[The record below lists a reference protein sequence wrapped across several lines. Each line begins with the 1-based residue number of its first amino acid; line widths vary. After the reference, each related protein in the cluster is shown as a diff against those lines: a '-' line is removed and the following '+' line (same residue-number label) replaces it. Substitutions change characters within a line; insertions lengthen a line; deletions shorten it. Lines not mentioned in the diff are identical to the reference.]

1 MKEVGVQNIEQRYL
15 EVWNKVDL
23 VQDEDAFQAKLDKEA
38 GEVDY
43 PIVLLSA
50 TSGYNK
56 KVFLNELAE
65 MVSRLLGKNFIKLS
79 YPAWEHDLRVKW
91 LVKFA

>member
-1 MKEVGVQNIEQRYL
+1 MKEVGVVNVDARYL

-23 VQDEDAFQAKLDKEA
+23 IQDEEAFQAKLEKDA
-38 GEVDY
+38 SEVDY

-56 KVFLNELAE
+56 KVFLDELSE
-65 MVSRLLGKNFIKLS
+65 MISRLLGKKFVKLA
-79 YPAWEHDLRVKW
+79 YPAWEHDKRVKW